1 MYRRRVK
8 RPPPPVFGSTLEEM
22 GFSINELSQIVDKSG
37 NPYKFDLKAKDR
49 EYQEAHSRALGEVTT
64 AVVLRKLQEELGL
77 TSIKVPFGMDKYD
90 ETSPHAS
97 ILISP
102 DAKQCKRLL
111 VLISGTLETLGVWSR
126 RLMTNNSVDEGS
138 MYSTVK
144 KALKE
149 GYGVVVLNPNAHWW
163 VDGRA
168 TVQVPTGR
176 VFKTVPDL
184 ESPEMH
190 VDYVLRNLVQASA
203 SKEIFFI
210 AQKYGAQALIQALHT
225 QFDAFKDRVSAV
237 ATIESSHSIDA
248 FSGSAFR
255 NWWKMNAVN
264 YIQSEVEDKN
274 KVVYRETIG
283 CNCVNAGTHEYD
295 YTIIEMMPS
304 IFQFFKARKDRD
316 NEFEKNKDVLLPP
329 NEDDP
334 TTVVITFDEAVEEE
348 SPSTATEDDSGW
360 HDTTPVKI

>member
-8 RPPPPVFGSTLEEM
+8 RPTPPVFGSTLEDM
-22 GFSINELSQIVDKSG
+22 GFSINERSQIVDKSG

-64 AVVLRKLQEELGL
+64 AVVLKKLQEELGL
-77 TSIKVPFGMDKYD
+77 TAIKVPFGMDKDD

-102 DAKQCKRLL
+102 DANNA
-111 VLISGTLETLGVWSR
+111 SAYWLGVWSR

-168 TVQVPTGR
+168 TVQVPTRRG
-176 VFKTVPDL
+176 FKTVPDL

-304 IFQFFKARKDRD
+304 IFQFFKARNDRD
-316 NEFEKNKDVLLPP
+316 NEFERNKDVLLPP

>member
-22 GFSINELSQIVDKSG
+22 GFSINERSQIVDQSG

-64 AVVLRKLQEELGL
+64 AVVLKKLQEELGL
-77 TSIKVPFGMDKYD
+77 TPIKVPFGMDEDD

-97 ILISP
+97 ILVSP

-111 VLISGTLETLGVWSR
+111 VLISGTLETLGIWSR

-138 MYSTVK
+138 MYFTVK
-144 KALKE
+144 QALKE
-149 GYGVVVLNPNAHWW
+149 GYGIVILNPNAHWW
-163 VDGRA
+163 VEGRA
-168 TVQVPTGR
+168 T
-176 VFKTVPDL
+176 
-184 ESPEMH
+184 
-190 VDYVLRNLVQASA
+190 
-203 SKEIFFI
+203 
-210 AQKYGAQALIQALHT
+210 
-225 QFDAFKDRVSAV
+225 
-237 ATIESSHSIDA
+237 
-248 FSGSAFR
+248 
-255 NWWKMNAVN
+255 NAAN

-274 KVVYRETIG
+274 KVGYRETIG

-295 YTIIEMMPS
+295 YTIIEMMPT
-304 IFQFFKARKDRD
+304 IFRFFNARKDRN
-316 NEFEKNKDVLLPP
+316 NEFDKNKDVLLPP

-348 SPSTATEDDSGW
+348 TPSTVTEDDSGW
-360 HDTTPVKI
+360 HDTTPMKI